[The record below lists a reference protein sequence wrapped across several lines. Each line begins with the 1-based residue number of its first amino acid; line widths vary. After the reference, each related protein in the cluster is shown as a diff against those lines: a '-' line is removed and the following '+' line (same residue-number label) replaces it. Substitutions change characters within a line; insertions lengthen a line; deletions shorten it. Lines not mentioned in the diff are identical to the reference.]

1 MSVQP
6 LQGVRVLC
14 VNNYLAGNYGPLL
27 LALHGADVV
36 KVETGAGEAMR
47 ASKPFLPVGD
57 GEQWSH
63 FELRMMR
70 GMSSV
75 VLDVNDAA
83 DRADFEQLVGAAD
96 VFWTNLRPDSAQ
108 RRRVDWPT
116 LRAINPRLVYA
127 SVTGFGLPDNGEGEF
142 GDLPAFDILVQGLT
156 GLLARNAAPDGTP
169 TYSGVPIAD
178 TVTSLYGAMGVLI
191 GLRKRDLT
199 GEGCVVDIAMFDSMV
214 AINEKAMTMLRLD
227 GTPPPPRASAT
238 TAPFGMFP
246 TKDGWAVVAVGSD
259 AVWKRFARAVGP
271 HIGRPDLA
279 EDRTWWV
286 GTTRVARMAEIDVLV
301 EQFTRTRTTQEVV
314 DHLLAHD
321 VPAGHSLEVD
331 TIAGTRQVR
340 ERGIVQSIRTA
351 GGASYPAVM
360 SPVQVSGSPQQVLAP
375 PRLGADRER
384 VLADWLRT
392 TTAHDNVDD
401 QAGGCP

>member
-1 MSVQP
+1 VSPAP
-6 LQGVRVLC
+6 LQGIRVLC

-70 GMSSV
+70 GMSSI
-75 VLDVNDAA
+75 VLDLKDDA
-83 DRADFEQLVGAAD
+83 DRADFERLAVAAD
-96 VFWTNLRPDSAQ
+96 VFWTNLRPESAQ

-116 LRAINPRLVYA
+116 LRGINPRLVYA
-127 SVTGFGLPDNGEGEF
+127 SLTGFGLPDNGEGEF
-142 GDLPAFDILVQGLT
+142 GSLPAFDILIQGLT
-156 GLLARNAAPDGTP
+156 GLLARNADPYGTP
-169 TYSGVPIAD
+169 TYGGVPIAD
-178 TVTSLYGAMGVLI
+178 TVTSLYGALGVLI
-191 GLRKRDLT
+191 GLRRRDLT
-199 GEGCVVDIAMFDSMV
+199 GEGCVVDVAMFDSMV
-214 AINEKAMTMLRLD
+214 AINEKAMTMFRLD
-227 GTPPPPRASAT
+227 GAPPPPRASAT

-259 AVWKRFARAVGP
+259 TVWRRFARAVGP
-271 HIGRPDLA
+271 RIGRPDLA
-279 EDRTWWV
+279 EDRTWWA
-286 GTTRVARMAEIDVLV
+286 GTTRVSHAAEIDALV

-314 DHLLAHD
+314 DLLLAHD

-331 TIAGTRQVR
+331 TISASRQVR
-340 ERGIVQSIRTA
+340 ERGIVQDIRTP

-360 SPVQVSGSPQQVLAP
+360 SPVQVSGSPQQVLPP

-384 VLADWLRT
+384 VLAEWLD
-392 TTAHDNVDD
+392 AASLNDDVDD
-401 QAGGCP
+401 RA